1 MTAQPRAEA
10 GRHRPCARTAAGQ
23 EPRGRERSVPSRTG
37 TAALVP
43 PPSPRAAHC
52 LFWEDLD
59 LLSSK
64 ECWENRVKLALR
76 FIFCLDKV
84 LGKLFHSQDKC
95 Y

>member
-1 MTAQPRAEA
+1 MKLLCCLLSFSSQVIEIQVST
-10 GRHRPCARTAAGQ
+10 PCGVFYHAHMISSPFA
-23 EPRGRERSVPSRTG
+23 
-37 TAALVP
+37 P
-43 PPSPRAAHC
+43 PIS
-52 LFWEDLD
+52 

-64 ECWENRVKLALR
+64 ECWEDSVKLALR